1 MNLVDNPITV
11 HFIHRGIGYL
21 LLIGFLVLTVQLHRI
36 QATPLLRKLKWI
48 PLSLVLLQVVL
59 GILSV
64 LTSTGIIPGVW
75 GVFEWMAQLHQL
87 VAMLLLLSLV
97 SLFYL
102 IRAKA

>member
-36 QATPLLRKLKWI
+36 QATPLLRKLKWL